1 MFFYSKW
8 FNTALATRDKI
19 AKDFGIERKNGIEVF
34 ANEVKSD
41 GYLVKDIE
49 EKLTKEAM
57 QAKLDTAEEDFAVLF
72 DMLVTKY
79 EYVAPVE
86 SAPIASTT
94 VQPVVI
100 RAEKIEIINVN
111 QQNNEAKKSS
121 KK

>member
-8 FNTALATRDKI
+8 FNTALVTRDKI

-49 EKLTKEAM
+49 QKLTKEAL
-57 QAKLDTAEEDFAVLF
+57 QEKLETTEEDLAVLF
-72 DMLVTKY
+72 DMLVAKY

-86 SAPIASTT
+86 PVPVASTAT
-94 VQPVVI
+94 QPVVI
-100 RAEKIEIINVN
+100 RAEKIEIINVHP
-111 QQNNEAKKSS
+111 QNNEGKKSS